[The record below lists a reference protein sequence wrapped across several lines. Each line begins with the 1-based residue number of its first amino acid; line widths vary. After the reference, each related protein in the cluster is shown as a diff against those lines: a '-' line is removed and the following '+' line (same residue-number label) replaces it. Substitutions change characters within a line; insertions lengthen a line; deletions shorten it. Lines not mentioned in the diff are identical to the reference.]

1 MKFDHYNYNY
11 RSDCFEPHQLN
22 RTLFK
27 PQSVHARQEKGSPV
41 AVCQSHYAPRQF
53 VICNDISN
61 KQGGARRAFF
71 HPERGGGREGEGEK
85 RKREGRGEKG
95 ERQRERE
102 SGRGRGKR

>member
-1 MKFDHYNYNY
+1 M
-11 RSDCFEPHQLN
+11 
-22 RTLFK
+22 
-27 PQSVHARQEKGSPV
+27 HARQEKGSPV

-71 HPERGGGREGEGEK
+71 HPERGGGREGRREGEGEK

-95 ERQRERE
+95 ERQGERE
-102 SGRGRGKR
+102 SGRGER